1 MPIFLSF
8 FFHCT
13 TAWYLLI
20 VKLPIFFFQVYYSM
34 LLVVNSNH
42 AVISFLLHFQLAGLV
57 ASWAC
62 ICFIKKDCTDLTIP
76 SCNTQN
82 QNLSFTFPFQFLYN
96 RKFRGKLPHKRG
108 AAQHSTGTGNLD
120 FQLPSLP
127 HIAFPQSPDYP
138 ATPRYHQNFRAV
150 DPMLSNNLKTAAS
163 LKTPSRQIQALKNS
177 FSNLFM
183 LNHYMCSTFFS
194 YPASK
199 RARLGALS
207 HCSDETVF
215 QEVQTECMP
224 FCIYRSENNLENA
237 ALCSIRVDAAN
248 DEVEL
253 DDDIW
258 ILQTEL

>member
-1 MPIFLSF
+1 
-8 FFHCT
+8 
-13 TAWYLLI
+13 
-20 VKLPIFFFQVYYSM
+20 M

-42 AVISFLLHFQLAGLV
+42 AVISFLLHFQIAGLV

-82 QNLSFTFPFQFLYN
+82 PNLSFTFPFQFLYN

-127 HIAFPQSPDYP
+127 HIAFPHSPDYP

-215 QEVQTECMP
+215 QEDQTECMP